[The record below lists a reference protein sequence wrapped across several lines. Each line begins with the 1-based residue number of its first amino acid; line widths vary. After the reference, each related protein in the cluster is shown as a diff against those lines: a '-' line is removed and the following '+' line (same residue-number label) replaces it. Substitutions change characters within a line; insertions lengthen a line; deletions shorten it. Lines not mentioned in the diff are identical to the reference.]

1 MLQPFE
7 VIGETQSNLQLT
19 TNALLHCADVN
30 NPMKP
35 WALCYRY
42 AYLCLDEFFAQGDL
56 EKAVGIP
63 VQMLNDRDKVNRP
76 NSQVGFIEFVITP
89 MVRTMVNIF
98 PQLDSLADF
107 LSHNIQNW
115 ADVWQKEVAPS
126 ADDIAKLNNRVQKV
140 ANTCKSLVRAGS

>member
-7 VIGETQSNLQLT
+7 VIGESQATIQLIL
-19 TNALLHCADVN
+19 NSLLHGADVG
-30 NPMKP
+30 NPTKP
-35 WALCYRY
+35 WDLCYRY

-56 EKAVGIP
+56 EKAAGIP
-63 VQMLNDRDKVNRP
+63 VQMLNDRNKVNCP

-89 MVRTMVNIF
+89 MVTTMVHIF
-98 PQLDSLADF
+98 PQLDSLANF

-115 ADVWQKEVAPS
+115 ADVWQTEVAPS
-126 ADDIAKLNNRVQKV
+126 ADVVAKLNNRVQKV